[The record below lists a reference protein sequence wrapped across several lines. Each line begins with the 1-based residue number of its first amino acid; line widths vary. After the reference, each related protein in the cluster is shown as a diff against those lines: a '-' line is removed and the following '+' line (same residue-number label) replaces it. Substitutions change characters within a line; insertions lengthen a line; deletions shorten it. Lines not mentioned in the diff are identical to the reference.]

1 MAYLSASTPI
11 FKLKLSKYFY
21 CIASSPGPQYY
32 FTTDL
37 SKYEKISLYSCSFS
51 SDNPS
56 TAFRKMRINYPFSR
70 HGPPADSTGAS
81 PGPAQC
87 SVLWLMLCSS
97 DIHGTNR
104 KWRHQSGI
112 KCQYF
117 FKFSKYFQTQTSLK
131 SLSVRK
137 LLDLCWPDLTC
148 LCLYF

>member
-21 CIASSPGPQYY
+21 RIASSPAPQYY

-70 HGPPADSTGAS
+70 HGPPADSSGAS

-97 DIHGTNR
+97 DMGPAENDVINPESNVNIFC
-104 KWRHQSGI
+104 KL
-112 KCQYF
+112 
-117 FKFSKYFQTQTSLK
+117 SKYF
-131 SLSVRK
+131 
-137 LLDLCWPDLTC
+137 
-148 LCLYF
+148 